1 MWGRRDEPQAPARP
15 STESTPPAP
24 APVSRQPEPPPV
36 QPVASPKP
44 AAPASAEGRQAA
56 RIGKSLSIKGDI
68 SGNEDLY
75 VDGEVHGKIDLKG
88 HHVTIGPNGQVHADV
103 TARGITILGHLQGN
117 LRAEEKVDIRQ
128 TGTVEGELITVG
140 ISIEEGAVFR
150 GSIDIVKPGQAP
162 ASVESKPAPQEVK
175 PAPQEVKPAP
185 QEVKSAALDTK
196 PETKPS
202 QAETKPAQAQPAT
215 PAQRDAKPEQPE
227 SKSMQ
232 PERKPNQP
240 DFKPAKPGPASQGN
254 PKRDAAAAKSM

>member
-44 AAPASAEGRQAA
+44 AAPSSAEGRQAA

-162 ASVESKPAPQEVK
+162 QDVKPELLEVK
-175 PAPQEVKPAP
+175 L
-185 QEVKSAALDTK
+185 AAVDPK
-196 PETKPS
+196 PETKPL

-215 PAQRDAKPEQPE
+215 PPQRDAKPEQPE
-227 SKSMQ
+227 SRSMQ

-254 PKRDAAAAKSM
+254 SKRDAAAAKSM

>member
-1 MWGRRDEPQAPARP
+1 
-15 STESTPPAP
+15 
-24 APVSRQPEPPPV
+24 
-36 QPVASPKP
+36 VASPKP
-44 AAPASAEGRQAA
+44 APPLSAEGRQEA

-88 HHVTIGPNGQVHADV
+88 HHVTIGPNGKVHADV

-117 LRAEEKVDIRQ
+117 LRAEEKVSIRQ

-162 ASVESKPAPQEVK
+162 ASAESKHVPQEVK
-175 PAPQEVKPAP
+175 PALL
-185 QEVKSAALDTK
+185 EVKSAAVETK
-196 PETKPS
+196 PEIKPL

-215 PAQRDAKPEQPE
+215 PVQLDAKPEQLEP
-227 SKSMQ
+227 KSMQ

-240 DFKPAKPGPASQGN
+240 ETRPAKPAPVSQAN
-254 PKRDAAAAKSM
+254 PKRDVPAVSKSM

>member
-24 APVSRQPEPPPV
+24 VSRQPEPPV
-36 QPVASPKP
+36 QPVVASSIP
-44 AAPASAEGRQAA
+44 AAPSSAEGRQAA

-88 HHVTIGPNGQVHADV
+88 HHVTVGPNGQVHADV

-162 ASVESKPAPQEVK
+162 ANVESKPASQEVRS
-175 PAPQEVKPAP
+175 AP

-196 PETKPS
+196 PETKPL

-227 SKSMQ
+227 SRSIQ

-240 DFKPAKPGPASQGN
+240 DFRPAKPGPASQGN
-254 PKRDAAAAKSM
+254 SKRDAAAVSKSM

>member
-44 AAPASAEGRQAA
+44 AAPSSAEGRQSA

-175 PAPQEVKPAP
+175 PAPQEVK
-185 QEVKSAALDTK
+185 SAALDMK
-196 PETKPS
+196 PETKPL

-227 SKSMQ
+227 SRSMQ

-254 PKRDAAAAKSM
+254 IKRDAAAAKSM

>member
-1 MWGRRDEPQAPARP
+1 M
-15 STESTPPAP
+15 
-24 APVSRQPEPPPV
+24 PVSRQPEPPPA

-44 AAPASAEGRQAA
+44 APPLSAEGRQEA

-75 VDGEVHGKIDLKG
+75 VDGEVHGKIDLKA
-88 HHVTIGPNGQVHADV
+88 HHVTIGPNGKVHADV

-117 LRAEEKVDIRQ
+117 LRAEEKVSIRQ
-128 TGTVEGELITVG
+128 TGTVEGELITAG

-162 ASVESKPAPQEVK
+162 ASAESKPALQGIVPDLLEVK
-175 PAPQEVKPAP
+175 L
-185 QEVKSAALDTK
+185 AAVDPK
-196 PETKPS
+196 PETKPL
-202 QAETKPAQAQPAT
+202 QAEVKPAQTQPAT
-215 PAQRDAKPEQPE
+215 SVQPDSKPEQPE

-240 DFKPAKPGPASQGN
+240 ETRPAKPVPVSQAN
-254 PKRDAAAAKSM
+254 PKRDAPAAKSM